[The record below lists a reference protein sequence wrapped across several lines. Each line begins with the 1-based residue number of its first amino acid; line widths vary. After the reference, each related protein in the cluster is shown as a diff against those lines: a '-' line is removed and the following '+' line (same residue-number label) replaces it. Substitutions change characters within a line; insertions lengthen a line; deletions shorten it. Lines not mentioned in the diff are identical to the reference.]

1 MKVTSKKSKE
11 NKVII
16 DIEVP
21 QDVVK
26 KKFDEI
32 YEKIGNEVK
41 VPGYRPGKV
50 PRPVLEQHHAKL
62 AKEEVLKSLIPE
74 TYQESV
80 KTENIDVIDMPEIS
94 EVKLEGHVLSYKAEV
109 EVRPEIKIKQYQGL
123 KIKKN
128 EIKVEDKEIDDYL
141 KQLKTTRPDISDEKL
156 AKSLGYKSKEE
167 FLDCLQKQMYLKKE
181 NAERAR
187 LEKDLIDQL
196 LKNSAFAAP
205 KTLVDKRI
213 EELKHQAEHQMMN
226 YGLPEDRIKQRLE
239 EFKDKFKTEA
249 EEQVKV
255 FLILETIAK
264 LEKIKIDDHM
274 VNHVVEFVF
283 AEAEW
288 L

>member
-1 MKVTSKKSKE
+1 MKVTSKKSKD
-11 NKVII
+11 NKVMI

-50 PRPVLEQHHAKL
+50 PRNVLEQHHSKL
-62 AKEEVLKSLIPE
+62 AYEEVVKSLIPE

-109 EVRPEIKIKQYQGL
+109 EVKPEIKIKQYKGL

-141 KQLKTTRPDISDEKL
+141 KQLKTTRPDTSDEKL

-181 NAERAR
+181 NDERAR
-187 LEKDLIDQL
+187 LEKELIDQL
-196 LKNSAFAAP
+196 LKNSSFAAP

-213 EELKHQAEHQMMN
+213 EELKHQAEHQMIN

-264 LEKIKIDDHM
+264 LEKIKVDDHM

-288 L
+288 S